1 MVGILLLIGSICEE
15 LTNLKQNYSNGDLV
29 YTIKTKKL

>member
-15 LTNLKQNYSNGDLV
+15 LTNPKTKLFNGDLV